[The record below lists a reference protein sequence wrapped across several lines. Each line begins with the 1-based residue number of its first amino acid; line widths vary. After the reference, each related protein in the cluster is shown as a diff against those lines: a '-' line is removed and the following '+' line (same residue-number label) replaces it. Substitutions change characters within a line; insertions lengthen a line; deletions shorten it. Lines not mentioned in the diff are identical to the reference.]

1 MSNLLT
7 ISRVRTSDECRRK
20 HKLMY
25 LDGWRSVS
33 EGRARSFG
41 RLLHD
46 GLEAWWK
53 GDGNARLIDALDAM
67 RGDASDPFDQV
78 AAEELITGYHVWWS
92 MNDADRYEVIA
103 VEQTFTVPLINPET
117 GATSRTWILAG
128 KLDVLLRDRR
138 TDAVLICE
146 HKTSTENIQNP
157 TSTYWVKLG
166 MDSQVSQY
174 YLGAEALGYTAEGC
188 LYDVLLRPRQEPLKA
203 TPEESRKYTAKGALY
218 ANQRAED
225 ETPEQYRLRVRADI
239 EANPE
244 KYYQRKEIAR
254 TDRDIRE
261 YLLDLWDKG
270 RMMRE
275 AELAD
280 RAPRSPDA
288 CHRFG
293 TCQFW
298 PICAYGL
305 DPADHPEMFEHVE
318 NVHPELELE
327 DVA

>member
-7 ISRVRTSDECRRK
+7 ISRVRTNDECRRK

-25 LDGWRSVS
+25 LDGWRSVN
-33 EGRARSFG
+33 EGRARGFG

-53 GDGNARLIDALDAM
+53 GDGNARLIVALDAM
-67 RGDASDPFDQV
+67 ADDAADPFEQV
-78 AAEELITGYHVWWS
+78 AAQELMTGYHAFWGPP
-92 MNDADRYEVIA
+92 DQYDVIA
-103 VEQTFTVPLINPET
+103 VEATFTAPLINPET
-117 GATSRTWILAG
+117 GATSRTWVLAG

-138 TDAVLICE
+138 TGAVLICE

-157 TSTYWVKLG
+157 AATYWVKLG

-174 YLGAEALGYTAEGC
+174 FLGAEALGHTAEWC

-203 TPEESRKYTAKGALY
+203 TPEESRKYKAKTGELY

-225 ETPEQYRLRVRADI
+225 ETPEQYRLRIRADI

-244 KYYQRKEIAR
+244 KYYQRKEVAR
-254 TDRDIRE
+254 TDRDIIE
-261 YLLDLWDKG
+261 YLGDLWDKG
-270 RMMRE
+270 RIMRE
-275 AELAD
+275 AEIAG
-280 RAPRSPDA
+280 RAPKTPDA

-293 TCQFW
+293 TCSFW
-298 PICAYGL
+298 SVCAYGL
-305 DPADHPEMFEHVE
+305 NPADHPEMFERVD

-327 DVA
+327 KAS